1 MSTIEY
7 GQAGPAGRGVLHTD
21 VLREDQFT
29 SASGCRRRRSM
40 RRPLAF
46 LSALLGL
53 AWSVFPAPSLLAAAS
68 GYRFE
73 IVETTANVGDTTVT
87 LRLVDADGDAVE
99 AAVVYALRLDM
110 APDGMAAMI
119 APLRPVEELGNG
131 RYRFRADLMME
142 GNWRL
147 QIAAKIQ
154 GETETVTAELTL
166 KVMP

>member
-1 MSTIEY
+1 
-7 GQAGPAGRGVLHTD
+7 
-21 VLREDQFT
+21 
-29 SASGCRRRRSM
+29 
-40 RRPLAF
+40 
-46 LSALLGL
+46 
-53 AWSVFPAPSLLAAAS
+53 
-68 GYRFE
+68 
-73 IVETTANVGDTTVT
+73 
-87 LRLVDADGDAVE
+87 
-99 AAVVYALRLDM
+99 M